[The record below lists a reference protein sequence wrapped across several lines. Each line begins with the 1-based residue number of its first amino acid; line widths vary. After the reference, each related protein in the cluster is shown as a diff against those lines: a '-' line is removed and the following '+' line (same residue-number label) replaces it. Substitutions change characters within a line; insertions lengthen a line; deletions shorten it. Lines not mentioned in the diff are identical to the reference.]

1 MTALPRSTIVTPA
14 KAGVALGKCRVVR
27 KAIPAF
33 AGMTKLCVELLLA
46 FLVFA
51 APAHAQD
58 FPKFTGLVVD
68 AANVIPPDAE
78 ATLAQKLQAFQQ
90 KTGRQLVVA
99 TVPSLGG
106 DEIQDYGV
114 RLLRAWGVGLKDANN
129 GAILL
134 VAPSDRKVGI
144 EVGYGLEGVLTD
156 AYSSVVINS
165 KILPAFKAGDLP
177 GGIAAGSDAL
187 IDVLSQPDDQSR
199 AKEQAAVAAW
209 NAAHA
214 RSAGGGDAGL
224 IPVVVW
230 LVIIAV
236 FVFARFGRRGYGTS
250 YGGSNWPI
258 WLWAASEL
266 TDRHDRGGWGG
277 GGGSFGGGDSGG
289 GGGWTDGGFT
299 GGGGGSGGGGGASG
313 GW

>member
-1 MTALPRSTIVTPA
+1 MTIVM
-14 KAGVALGKCRVVR
+14 
-27 KAIPAF
+27 AF
-33 AGMTKLCVELLLA
+33 LLA
-46 FLVFA
+46 LFA
-51 APAHAQD
+51 APASAQD
-58 FPKFTGLVVD
+58 FPKFTGLVTD
-68 AANVIPPDAE
+68 AANVVPPDAE
-78 ATLAQKLQAFQQ
+78 AALTQKLEAFQQ

-106 DEIQDYGV
+106 DDIQDYGYK
-114 RLLRAWGVGLKDANN
+114 LLRAWGVGLKGANN

-134 VAPSDRKVGI
+134 IAPADRKVGI

-165 KILPAFKAGDLP
+165 KILPAFKAGDMP
-177 GGIAAGSDAL
+177 GGIAAGTDAL
-187 IDVLSQPDDQSR
+187 IDVLSQPDDQGR
-199 AKEQAAVAAW
+199 AKEQAAIAAW
-209 NAAHA
+209 NQTHQ
-214 RSAGGGDAGL
+214 RSGNSDAGL

-230 LVIIAV
+230 LVIMAV
-236 FVFARFGRRGYGTS
+236 FVFARFGRRGYGRS

-266 TDRHDRGGWGG
+266 TDRHDGWGGGWGG
-277 GGGSFGGGDSGG
+277 GSGGSGGGDSGG
-289 GGGWTDGGFT
+289 GGWTGGGFT